1 MNIGQKEGGREGG
14 VGEAR
19 GSGTG
24 TWSTATL
31 DDRSNPSESIQ
42 LNRQF
47 RVVSRAVQWM
57 TDLGERPP
65 PPAPP
70 PSPPPPPPFNPKE
83 IFSIPVVKLCPLNGS
98 ALTQWKIIKWE
109 GRREKGRGGMWKWHT
124 HTESKFEKKIYKWKD
139 VKKKRERNE
148 RSWWMSYITVVWE
161 RKRVRPPF
169 PVALS
174 TLRQIHKFIKVTK
187 FDPISP
193 APLELSSKKR

>member
-1 MNIGQKEGGREGG
+1 MNIGQKEGGREGWVKRGG
-14 VGEAR
+14 VEGI
-19 GSGTG
+19 G

-139 VKKKRERNE
+139 VKKKKEREMKGRGGCRISPSCERERE
-148 RSWWMSYITVVWE
+148 WG
-161 RKRVRPPF
+161 PPSPSLF
-169 PVALS
+169 L
-174 TLRQIHKFIKVTK
+174 LCDKFIN
-187 FDPISP
+187 S
-193 APLELSSKKR
+193 